1 MSKDLQKETY
11 QWRREYEMSR
21 LRSTDPQGLEI
32 ADREVESLWWLN
44 KVKGKGHDVKS
55 LTKLRLF
62 VPLTS

>member
-1 MSKDLQKETY
+1 
-11 QWRREYEMSR
+11 MSR